1 MEKIRLCIAGVTGWV
16 GKPLARAVIN
26 SVYFDLV
33 GGVSRKS
40 SGKDLGKILDIP
52 GFSLIISESVSEAL
66 NKTADVLI
74 DYTSPDIVK
83 SNVEKAIDRGVNVVI
98 GTSGLS
104 DADYEEIDNL
114 SRKKGVGVFAA
125 GNYSVSA
132 ALALHFS
139 EIAARFMK
147 SWEIIDFAS
156 DSKIDSPSGTA
167 LELGNRLYKVKRP
180 DIEIPVKSTKGHAES
195 RGLSLNGI
203 QTHSIRLP
211 GYIIGA
217 EVMFGNPDERLTIR
231 FEGGS
236 GAEPYIK
243 GTLIAARKV
252 KNMHGLVRGMDSLLE
267 MF

>member
-1 MEKIRLCIAGVTGWV
+1 MEKIRLCIAGVTGWI

-26 SVYFDLV
+26 SDDFDLV
-33 GGVSRKS
+33 GCVSRKN
-40 SGKDLGKILDIP
+40 SGGDIGKVLGIT
-52 GFSLIISESVSEAL
+52 GFSIIISESVSDAL
-66 NKTADVLI
+66 KVPTDVLI

-83 SNVEKAIDRGVNVVI
+83 ANVESAIDRGVNVVI

-104 DADYEEIDNL
+104 DEDYEGIDRL
-114 SRKKGVGVFAA
+114 ARKKGVGVFAA

-139 EIAARFMK
+139 EIAARYMK

-156 DSKIDSPSGTA
+156 ENKMDSPSGTA
-167 LELGNRLYKVKRP
+167 LELGNRLSKTKKP
-180 DIEIPVKSTKGHAES
+180 EIEIPVKNTKGHPES
-195 RGLSLNGI
+195 RGLSVNGI

-243 GTLIAARKV
+243 GTLIAAREVMKI
-252 KNMHGLVRGMDSLLE
+252 NGLVRGMDSLLE
-267 MF
+267 KF

>member
-1 MEKIRLCIAGVTGWV
+1 MEKIRLCIAGVTGWI
-16 GKPLARAVIN
+16 GKPLARAVIK
-26 SVYFDLV
+26 SVDFDLV
-33 GGVSRKS
+33 GGVSRKN
-40 SGKDLGKILDIP
+40 SGDDLGKILEIP
-52 GFSLIISESVSEAL
+52 GFSLTISESVSEAL
-66 NKTADVLI
+66 NKKTDVLI
-74 DYTSPDIVK
+74 DYTSPDLVK

-139 EIAARFMK
+139 VIAARYMK
-147 SWEIIDFAS
+147 SWEILDFAS

-167 LELGNRLYKVKRP
+167 LELGNRLYKVKGP
-180 DIEIPVKSTKGHAES
+180 EIEIAVESTRGYPQS

-243 GTLIAARKV
+243 GTLIAAREVMKM
-252 KNMHGLVRGMDSLLE
+252 NGLVRGMDSLLE
-267 MF
+267 KF